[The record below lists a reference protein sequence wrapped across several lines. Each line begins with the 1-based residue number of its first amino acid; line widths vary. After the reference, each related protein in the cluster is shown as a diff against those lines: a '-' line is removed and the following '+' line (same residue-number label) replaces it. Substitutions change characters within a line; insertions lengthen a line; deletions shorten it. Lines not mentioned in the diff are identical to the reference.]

1 MMDTKLTLYILKVM
15 GKAKLVNKVIV
26 QFQYHIQGMKFFVMF
41 MIATKKNL
49 QISIKDNILNE
60 PRARLIGQNWCNI
73 SHCIN
78 KSPLELKTRYINKN
92 NVLNGTITSNSYFMT
107 FCRKPTPNTKR
118 DTIRIMFL
126 TNFKLVTKYA
136 CTCKGRNS
144 YVNIEISYHFYKGFT
159 LLPRLCVKKIEQNL
173 PPFLNIHPIFNVT
186 LL

>member
-1 MMDTKLTLYILKVM
+1 MVSFWVAKDNWIWSIHHFLSIFWSNLWSMMDTKLTPYILKVM
-15 GKAKLVNKVIV
+15 GKTKLVNKVIV

-60 PRARLIGQNWCNI
+60 PRARLNGQNWCNI

-144 YVNIEISYHFYKGFT
+144 YVNIEISYHFY
-159 LLPRLCVKKIEQNL
+159 
-173 PPFLNIHPIFNVT
+173 
-186 LL
+186 